1 VEPSNNTIVFLTK
14 KFKEF
19 YDLER
24 DHKARMEEA
33 RELKEQWEEALLSKM
48 LEEEVQNIKT
58 GDGMFYSREDTFA
71 NYDHARES
79 EVFDWLHETG
89 NETLIRETINARTL
103 TAWVKEQQEQGTDL
117 PDFFNI
123 ATKRRIGLR
132 K

>member
-1 VEPSNNTIVFLTK
+1 MENTIVFLTK

-24 DHKARMEEA
+24 ELKTTMEEV
-33 RELKEQWEEALLSKM
+33 RKLKESWEEALLAKM

-58 GDGMFYSREDTFA
+58 GDGMFYSREDVFA
-71 NYDHARES
+71 NYDHARE
-79 EVFDWLHETG
+79 EAVFNWLHETG
-89 NETLIRETINARTL
+89 NETLIKETINARTL
-103 TAWVKEQQEQGTDL
+103 TAWVKEQQDQGTDL

-123 ATKRRIGLR
+123 VSKRRIGLR